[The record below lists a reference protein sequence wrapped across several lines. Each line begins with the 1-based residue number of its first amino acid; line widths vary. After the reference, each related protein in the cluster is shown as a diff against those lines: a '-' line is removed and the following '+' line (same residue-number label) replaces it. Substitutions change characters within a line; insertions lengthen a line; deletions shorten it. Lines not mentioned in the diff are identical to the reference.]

1 MSVLGRD
8 RIKAMMKAPQLRDR
22 LIVTPIIEDKQIGA
36 GSIDIRLANEFLV
49 VRRGNVDI
57 IDPARKDIESQR
69 TQSRH
74 LVNFGR
80 PFYLHP
86 SELVLASSLEYVRLP
101 KTISASVTTRSRW
114 GRVGLVIATA
124 TAVHPGW
131 TGAITLELL
140 NHGEVPLA
148 LYPGISV
155 AQIVLYETKDA
166 PLYVGRFSHQTG
178 PKAGD
183 VRADQDD
190 LDFWT
195 DIKQH
200 P

>member
-1 MSVLGRD
+1 
-8 RIKAMMKAPQLRDR
+8 MKASDLKDR
-22 LIVTPIIEDKQIGA
+22 LIITPILEDSQIGA
-36 GSIDIRLANEFLV
+36 GSVDLRLGAEFIV
-49 VRRGNVDI
+49 VRRGNIDI
-57 IDPARKDIESQR
+57 IDPARNDIKSQR
-69 TQSRH
+69 SQARH

-80 PFYLHP
+80 AFYLHP
-86 SELVLASSLEYVRLP
+86 NELVLASSLEYVRLP
-101 KTISASVTTRSRW
+101 RSVAASVTTRSRW

-131 TGAITLELL
+131 TGCITLELV

-155 AQIVLYETKDA
+155 AQIVLYDSKDA
-166 PLYVGRFSHQTG
+166 PNYTGRFSHQTG

-183 VRADQDD
+183 VRENVSD

-195 DIKQH
+195 KREFH